1 MLELHERPAP
11 VALRVDGI
19 FDGRTIHREA
29 GSVIVL
35 DGDRIASIDR
45 EPPEQAHVYDLS
57 GCTALPGLVDTHV
70 HLALD
75 ATDDPVP
82 GLMNRDDDELTEWMV
97 SAGRRAL
104 SAGITTVRDLGDRN
118 YLSLSLRGR
127 HDLPT
132 LLLAGPPIT
141 TPAGHCW
148 FMGGGTEPEPHS
160 IRRAVAEHAERG
172 VDVIKV
178 MASGGTLTSGTRQ
191 ERSQY
196 SQDMLRMVVAEAH
209 RWGLPVTAH
218 AHGTASIA
226 ESLAAGV
233 DGMEHVTF
241 WSEDGVDAPQ
251 YLLDQIAASGIFVG
265 ATLGFDPP
273 GDYAG
278 LPTPLRSRLP
288 HIDQNTA
295 RLRDAGARVVVGSD
309 AGVASVKH
317 HAVLPFAA
325 SQLSAM
331 GANPTQILETLTSAA
346 AAACGVEDRKGWLRP
361 GYDAD
366 VLVVRGDPTRDLA
379 ALHAVRIVVRAGRVL
394 VDTGD
399 AQPA

>member
-1 MLELHERPAP
+1 
-11 VALRVDGI
+11 
-19 FDGRTIHREA
+19 
-29 GSVIVL
+29 
-35 DGDRIASIDR
+35 
-45 EPPEQAHVYDLS
+45 
-57 GCTALPGLVDTHV
+57 
-70 HLALD
+70 
-75 ATDDPVP
+75 
-82 GLMNRDDDELTEWMV
+82 
-97 SAGRRAL
+97 
-104 SAGITTVRDLGDRN
+104 
-118 YLSLSLRGR
+118 
-127 HDLPT
+127 
-132 LLLAGPPIT
+132 
-141 TPAGHCW
+141 
-148 FMGGGTEPEPHS
+148 MGGGTEPEPRS

-191 ERSQY
+191 ERTQY
-196 SQDMLRMVVAEAH
+196 SQDMLRTVVAEAH

-241 WSEDGVDAPQ
+241 WAEDGIDAPQ
-251 YLLDQIAASGIFVG
+251 SLLDRIAKSGVFVG

-288 HIDQNTA
+288 RIDQNTA

-317 HAVLPFAA
+317 HAVLPYAA

-331 GANPTQILETLTSAA
+331 GANPTQVLETLTSAA

-366 VLVVRGDPTRDLA
+366 VLVVRGDPTQDLA